1 MSRRFGSARTALPVV
16 AMLLGLALLAG
27 AQQGLRVLDSGVTP
41 SLATYGDT
49 VTFWAN
55 VASPATDASVES
67 VWIVYQF
74 IPIMSLAET
83 DTSEDY
89 TTWQGDWT
97 VPNLPGI
104 VLPGDYQFF
113 AVAISS
119 SGDLSTSA
127 PFVLSITDHDPRVPE
142 LLSPPDGA
150 GIYRGMPIP
159 FEWGAVPDATGYNFE
174 IAFPSDATISI
185 ALPFFVTSFV
195 VNPELAAELP
205 DGEYR
210 WRVQAVFGDENGGWA
225 DWFTFSKDSRHGPPM
240 DCQGFVTSVNVDDGL
255 LRVESAVWRREA
267 DGPGAWGC
275 WMVHVTDDTVIT
287 KDGANISLADVAI
300 GDYVYVEGWAANM
313 GEGVPPCMD
322 MVAGRIEVTDYSPPS
337 FVSGS
342 VAEIMPE
349 ERSFWLSEMTYD
361 AKGPLERVLV
371 RLTDNANLTRKGMPI
386 SFEDVRVGD
395 FAVASGTWQRA
406 VDGDDYFLASSV
418 DFSFGNADWVY
429 FEGTIERINHDDST
443 IVLSGT
449 HSWGPRVLLQ
459 GRIVVSITRSTV
471 ISRNGLP
478 AGFNDLMV
486 GDSAFVEGRL
496 MMQDQRPIPH
506 DNELDPKVEASS
518 IDAYSSRPNSN

>member
-1 MSRRFGSARTALPVV
+1 MLCSDEAYSEIYFTDEPPISALNVSIENVLAFFSMSKRSMMTGWRVGWVAGDEQAVQTFRT
-16 AMLLGLALLAG
+16 MKTN
-27 AQQGLRVLDSGVTP
+27 LDSGTP
-41 SLATYGDT
+41 NFIQVGAIAALNDETHVENMREITKRKREILCDAL
-49 VTFWAN
+49 
-55 VASPATDASVES
+55 VAQGLEDCRPDASLY
-67 VWIVYQF
+67 VWQKTPDGLNSIEF
-74 IPIMSLAET
+74 AKLLLKPEF
-83 DTSEDY
+83 
-89 TTWQGDWT
+89 
-97 VPNLPGI
+97 GI
-104 VLPGDYQFF
+104 VCTPGQL
-113 AVAISS
+113 ISQ
-119 SGDLSTSA
+119 
-127 PFVLSITDHDPRVPE
+127 
-142 LLSPPDGA
+142 
-150 GIYRGMPIP
+150 
-159 FEWGAVPDATGYNFE
+159 PDATGYNFE

>member
-104 VLPGDYQFF
+104 VLPGDY
-113 AVAISS
+113 
-119 SGDLSTSA
+119 
-127 PFVLSITDHDPRVPE
+127 
-142 LLSPPDGA
+142 
-150 GIYRGMPIP
+150 
-159 FEWGAVPDATGYNFE
+159 
-174 IAFPSDATISI
+174 